1 MTDHIAAVRDQP
13 RGNRAVHRCTAKFPH
28 QDLLNCYKTCRCRCD
43 RCRARNT
50 EHAAATRRAQGK
62 HVPYISARG
71 AARRLQA
78 LAAMGWGLPHISH
91 ATGLSPA
98 GLQAL
103 RKGDTKYTTAAH
115 LAKIHR
121 AYLDLSPVL
130 NGTRSGSLVRY
141 AAEREGWVNFLAWH
155 NIDTD
160 EEPEL

>member
-1 MTDHIAAVRDQP
+1 MVSVA
-13 RGNRAVHRCTAKFPH
+13 HRCRAEFPH
-28 QDLLNCYKTCRCRCD
+28 RDLLNCYKTCRCRCS

-50 EHAAATRRAQGK
+50 EYGASKRNAQGK
-62 HVPYISARG
+62 HTPYISSRG

-78 LAAMGWGLPHISH
+78 LAAMGWGLPHISE
-91 ATGLSPA
+91 ATGLDVG

-121 AYLDLSPVL
+121 AYLELAPVF

-141 AAEREGWVNFLAWH
+141 AAERAGWVSFLAWH